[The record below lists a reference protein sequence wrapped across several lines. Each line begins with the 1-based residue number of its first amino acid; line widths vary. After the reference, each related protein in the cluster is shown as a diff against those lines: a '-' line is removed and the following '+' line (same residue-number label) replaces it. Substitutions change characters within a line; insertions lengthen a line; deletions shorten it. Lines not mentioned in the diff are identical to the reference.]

1 MWHLISLDY
10 FLCSI
15 KFIYYAFRLKLGFL
29 IWKFHLR
36 IIRLIE
42 LELWILIYQYFVF
55 MYFITFDYALLNF
68 MTNTILICTCII
80 HFSCLLKIENLLLV
94 WTLPCKIL
102 EIHENYLEIAYT
114 TTCPL
119 RMIDKRR
126 QLNKYFIWNNILDL
140 RTLIFMLIPDIKC
153 KQWFSLLSSFNIHA
167 L

>member
-15 KFIYYAFRLKLGFL
+15 EFIYYAFTLKLGFL
-29 IWKFHLR
+29 IWKFHLTSFYVFYNFWLY
-36 IIRLIE
+36 IA
-42 LELWILIYQYFVF
+42 WFHDKYYFNLHVH
-55 MYFITFDYALLNF
+55 YTFFLSSQNR
-68 MTNTILICTCII
+68 
-80 HFSCLLKIENLLLV
+80 NLLLI

-140 RTLIFMLIPDIKC
+140 RTLIFMLKC
-153 KQWFSLLSSFNIHA
+153 KQWFSLLSSFDIHA